1 MNRVFCLVHSSA
13 PTSGKRRF
21 NVRFLSAKPLQSLAD
36 IIPQNKS
43 GNSGIFDVFNVK
55 IITKALFR

>member
-21 NVRFLSAKPLQSLAD
+21 NVRFLSAQPLKSHAD
-36 IIPQNKS
+36 IIPQSKS
-43 GNSGIFDVFNVK
+43 DKVIQ
-55 IITKALFR
+55 